1 MREILFRGK
10 RVDNGEWAEGYL
22 WIGNDFLC
30 ITPHNVGISY
40 DEKAKRVIA
49 FAHEVD
55 RKTVCQYTGLTDK
68 NGRKIFEG
76 DIVKLILPD
85 GEIRHFK
92 VSIKNVV
99 RKVLCHPDFDD
110 EVSRVEITG
119 IVFEWNGYEL
129 FPCIDTYGV
138 PDYKMMEVIGN
149 IFDNPELFGRSTEN

>member
-10 RVDNGEWAEGYL
+10 RVDDGEWAEGYL

-49 FAHEVD
+49 FAHEVY

-76 DIVKLILPD
+76 DCLGHK
-85 GEIRHFK
+85 E
-92 VSIKNVV
+92 NVV
-99 RKVLCHPDFDD
+99 EYMCGGFVVSGDRPLSMMAKYN
-110 EVSRVEITG
+110 EVV
-119 IVFEWNGYEL
+119 
-129 FPCIDTYGV
+129 
-138 PDYKMMEVIGN
+138 GN
-149 IFDNPELFGRSTEN
+149 IFDKE

>member
-76 DIVKLILPD
+76 DILEFTDCELGKENYTVFWNQVEW
-85 GEIRHFK
+85 GIR
-92 VSIKNVV
+92 SELGNM
-99 RKVLCHPDFDD
+99 DD
-110 EVSRVEITG
+110 LRVWDSSNWKI
-119 IVFEWNGYEL
+119 
-129 FPCIDTYGV
+129 
-138 PDYKMMEVIGN
+138 IGN
-149 IFDNPELFGRSTEN
+149 IFDNPELLKGDKE

>member
-76 DIVKLILPD
+76 DIVD
-85 GEIRHFK
+85 A
-92 VSIKNVV
+92 
-99 RKVLCHPDFDD
+99 DD
-110 EVSRVEITG
+110 TIG
-119 IVFEWNGYEL
+119 IVKFGKYKNEFHYGYYIEWIKCPLLRQELGYWNVESK
-129 FPCIDTYGV
+129 V
-138 PDYKMMEVIGN
+138 VGN
-149 IFDNPELFGRSTEN
+149 IFDNPELLKGGKN